1 MYEENI
7 KKKKVDEVAEQSN
20 PALYSQD
27 LNKAKETVDP
37 ITPSSSVGTSNNG
50 SNNYDLYQQD
60 LTVEQD
66 PNSVYMDEIQK
77 ALHDKNYK
85 ALLQSDIAAYNL
97 KMNTQKYLDQNL
109 AAQGLNS
116 QGYGTSAHVGVENQA
131 QNLYAQNLENYNRNE
146 ADYLAEAQERKTNKE
161 AQDELELQ
169 ENEKQLITYL
179 QGTDGSDE
187 QIAEQMS
194 NYGYVRAEDG
204 RWYRKDANGNPD
216 MGSPASDYVNG
227 MITYMKNTGD
237 SGAAYGSQASN
248 KEIANAQSFL
258 NAYGVGRDADG
269 NVLSYGSVS
278 DLRRASVSAED
289 DSKTKAMKDV
299 VANELDYLEKQIQG
313 GYVKDGTLFKLQ
325 RGSGS
330 KEAYLVL
337 YLGGKFYI
345 VSSSD
350 DETEGSEV
358 ANKYNQYTGPKTE
371 IADKKK

>member
-1 MYEENI
+1 MDYNKNKFIDEEGS
-7 KKKKVDEVAEQSN
+7 KKAVG
-20 PALYSQD
+20 LYSDNPVSKPQ
-27 LNKAKETVDP
+27 NPVVP
-37 ITPSSSVGTSNNG
+37 TSRG
-50 SNNYDLYQQD
+50 QSDQTNNYDLYQQD

-131 QNLYAQNLENYNRNE
+131 QNLYAQNLENYNQNE
-146 ADYLAEAQERKTNKE
+146 ADYLAEAQERKANKE

-194 NYGYVRAEDG
+194 NYGYVQAEDG